1 MYRRRVRAAGGM
13 AALAAVAGLLS
24 GCGSDA
30 FERCVPEAADTAG
43 AAQLAGTFEGEREA
57 KGVRLTLA
65 LTPGTAHGGSFT
77 AENWPTGDSSFHA
90 HLGTT
95 FSGSGTWVVAPA
107 GGGWDR
113 TMLLMDFTEPE
124 GFGKDDTL
132 DRLSIGIDAKRT
144 FVYDDPDPDVC
155 PDFRLRL
162 RTG

>member
-43 AAQLAGTFEGEREA
+43 AAQLAGTFEGELEA

-77 AENWPTGDSSFHA
+77 VENWPTGDSSFHA
-90 HLGTT
+90 HLGKA
-95 FSGSGTWVVAPA
+95 FSGSGTWVVDPA
-107 GGGWDR
+107 GSGRDR
-113 TMLLMDFTEPE
+113 TTLLLDFAEPE
-124 GFGKDDTL
+124 GIMQGDTL